1 MDILRRRERQKAN
14 KEKAKQRARQYV
26 ADYFATH
33 LCADC
38 GESDPV
44 VLTFDHLP
52 GEHNKRGNISDMI
65 QNGLGLETIKAEIA
79 KTEVVCYNC
88 HSLRE
93 QARRGAY
100 RFRMGKR
107 GKLL

>member
-1 MDILRRRERQKAN
+1 MDILHRRERQKAN
-14 KEKAKQRARQYV
+14 KENAKQRAREYV
-26 ADYFATH
+26 AEYFATH
-33 LCADC
+33 PCTDC

-44 VLTFDHLP
+44 VLTFDHIP
-52 GEHNKRGNISDMI
+52 GEHIKRGNISDMI
-65 QNGLGLETIKAEIA
+65 QNGLGLETIKSEIA

-93 QARRGAY
+93 QARKGAY
-100 RFRMGKR
+100 RFPHAKT

>member
-1 MDILRRRERQKAN
+1 MDILHRRERQKAN
-14 KEKAKQRARQYV
+14 KAAAQKRDKEYV
-26 ADYFATH
+26 ASYLAIH
-33 LCADC
+33 PCVDC
-38 GESDPV
+38 GESDPI

-52 GEHNKRGNISDMI
+52 DGEKKRANVADMVH
-65 QNGLGLETIKAEIA
+65 QGLAIETIAAEIS
-79 KTEVVCYNC
+79 KCDVVCYNC

-100 RFRMGKR
+100 RFRMGKT